1 MGCPSQKGGS
11 LMPPRRAKPKKDEAG
26 KEAAPF
32 VAPEGNT
39 VEQNVIAR
47 MQANKNT
54 AMHAVKTG
62 NEVIDSDVS
71 EYISTQ
77 CPALNVAIGRPGIP
91 VGRLTTLIGLEA
103 SGKSTLALH
112 ILIETQKIGGIA
124 VLFDAEK
131 RYDKERGARMGI
143 DNSRLITPNGE
154 TLEDMLEQMHALID
168 AVREETP
175 DRVLTIVLD
184 SVAGSAVRAD
194 LDPENNSKITH
205 APVLSAALRPLH
217 AKISKQRVA
226 LVFVNQLRHNI
237 VFGPSYGKP
246 DLIMVGEKSLTYW
259 SSLKIM
265 TTQAGRLGDDK
276 QNPYG
281 IMVRAECLK
290 NTVAPPFRQAIFN
303 VNFQTGVDWMNSA
316 LDVAVSVGLVVQT
329 SAWYKYGDEGK
340 SFQRKDWPE
349 LLAEKPEL
357 MEMIKAAPLLWQ
369 AG

>member
-1 MGCPSQKGGS
+1 
-11 LMPPRRAKPKKDEAG
+11 MPPRRAKKKDEPGKDAG
-26 KEAAPF
+26 PAFERDTKDS
-32 VAPEGNT
+32 
-39 VEQNVIAR
+39 VEQSVIKR
-47 MQANKNT
+47 MQANKNP

-184 SVAGSAVRAD
+184 SVAGSQVRAD
-194 LDPENNSKITH
+194 IDPDNNTKITH
-205 APVLSAALRPLH
+205 APVLSSALRPLH

-237 VFGPSYGKP
+237 IFGPSYGRP
-246 DLIMVGEKSLTYW
+246 DMVMVAEKALTYW

-265 TTQAGRLGDDK
+265 TTQAGLLGDDK
-276 QNPYG
+276 TQPYG
-281 IMVRAECLK
+281 IMVRAACMK
-290 NTVAPPFRQAIFN
+290 NTIAPPFRQAIFN
-303 VNFQTGVDWMNSA
+303 IDFQTGIDWVNSA
-316 LDVAVSVGLVVQT
+316 LDVAVAVGLVTQN
-329 SAWYKYGDEGK
+329 SAWYKLGTEGK
-340 SFQRKDWPE
+340 SFQRKDFPE
-349 LLAEKPEL
+349 ILEANPDLI
-357 MEMIKAAPLLWQ
+357 EMIKAAPLLWM
-369 AG
+369 A